1 MPKNAITFNLA
12 KTATIISF
20 YSRNYALKKSQCI
33 RNICGKIPTIKD
45 AYLSLN
51 KKSYCQ

>member
-33 RNICGKIPTIKD
+33 RNICGIPRQKICALSKMPT
-45 AYLSLN
+45 YL
-51 KKSYCQ
+51 